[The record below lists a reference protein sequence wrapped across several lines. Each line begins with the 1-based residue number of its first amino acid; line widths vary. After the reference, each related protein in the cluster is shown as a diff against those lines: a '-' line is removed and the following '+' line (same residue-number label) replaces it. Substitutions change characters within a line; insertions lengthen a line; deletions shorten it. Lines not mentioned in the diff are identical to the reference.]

1 MWEQDIDKMQRQDES
16 ERLEQAEKYILYL
29 KDTIAEL
36 KERIGKLEEGSEGKQ
51 TTTHHYWTSPS
62 GRGVLVRANRL

>member
-1 MWEQDIDKMQRQDES
+1 MWKPDIDKLQRQDES

-36 KERIGKLEEGSEGKQ
+36 KERIEKLEKK
-51 TTTHHYWTSPS
+51 
-62 GRGVLVRANRL
+62 NDK

>member
-1 MWEQDIDKMQRQDES
+1 MWTPIIDKMKSQSES

-36 KERIGKLEEGSEGKQ
+36 KERIEKLEKKENDKEN
-51 TTTHHYWTSPS
+51 
-62 GRGVLVRANRL
+62 L

>member
-1 MWEQDIDKMQRQDES
+1 MWQLNVDKMQRQDER

-36 KERIGKLEEGSEGKQ
+36 EKRMEKLEKK
-51 TTTHHYWTSPS
+51 
-62 GRGVLVRANRL
+62 NDK